1 MRRIAQL
8 VLAAG
13 TVAALLVGL
22 RKLFEDRTE
31 LLRSAAEPGE
41 GGPEASPYVAPPVD
55 ETRNG
60 ATDLTREEL
69 YEKAQR
75 LEIEGRSKM
84 NKRELERAVAEREA
98 AG

>member
-1 MRRIAQL
+1 MRRIGQV

-13 TVAALLVGL
+13 AVAALLVGL
-22 RKLFEDRTE
+22 RKLFEDRPE

-41 GGPEASPYVAPPVD
+41 VDPQASPYVAPPVD
-55 ETRNG
+55 EIRNG
-60 ATDLTREEL
+60 SAGLTREEL
-69 YEKAQR
+69 YEKAKR

-98 AG
+98 G

>member
-13 TVAALLVGL
+13 AVAALLVGL
-22 RKLFEDRTE
+22 RKLFEGRPE

-41 GGPEASPYVAPPVD
+41 AGPQASASMAPPVD

-60 ATDLTREEL
+60 TASLTREEL
-69 YEKAQR
+69 YEKAKR
-75 LEIEGRSKM
+75 LDIEGRSKM
-84 NKRELERAVAEREA
+84 NKRELERALAEREA
-98 AG
+98 GG

>member
-41 GGPEASPYVAPPVD
+41 AGPEASPYVPPVD

-60 ATDLTREEL
+60 ATHLTREEL
-69 YEKAQR
+69 YEKAKL